1 MPLINRCGGGG
12 GTPQLCGQV
21 ENFKVVPGTTALT
34 AVLSWTA
41 PSPDEDNSFV
51 GTRIVRKIGSAP
63 TGINDGTVVY
73 EGTALSYTDACL
85 TAGTTYYYRA
95 FAYNAKT
102 KYQTA
107 MRTVSIVGSNL
118 TIGAT
123 LEDSTWAQIR
133 AVSDAGIAASVW
145 SVGDTKS
152 IVVNGS
158 VYAESIQGSTTNFK
172 FNNVAVDAF
181 IIGFDHNAAIEGTNR
196 IHFHIGKQN
205 DKQVGLSSGSG
216 ITAFYMFGN
225 VWSTCGMRKDV
236 LGSNKTKA
244 SSPGTNNLLAALPSD
259 LRAVMKT
266 CSKYSVDHSTTIAK
280 TTDILPLLSAIE
292 CFGNSASTI
301 DVAGNYQKQ
310 YDYYKAGNSL
320 LHYLN
325 DGQYINWSTG
335 PKYTQMMFLRDCTN
349 FSSSSTY
356 EWWCVEDGGNEDTD
370 YSTSNSLLAPIFF
383 V

>member
-21 ENFKVVPGTTALT
+21 ENFKVIPGTTALT

-63 TGINDGTVVY
+63 TGINDGTIVY
-73 EGTALSYTDACL
+73 EGTELSYTDTGL
-85 TAGTTYYYRA
+85 TAETTYYYRA
-95 FAYNAKT
+95 FAYNAKK

-123 LEDSTWAQIR
+123 LNDTTWAQIR

-158 VYAESIQGSTTNFK
+158 VHAQTIQGGTTNFN

-205 DKQVGLSSGSG
+205 DKQVGLSSGSSL
-216 ITAFYMFGN
+216 AQFYMFGA
-225 VWSTCGMRKDV
+225 VWSTCGMREDV
-236 LGSNKTKA
+236 LGSNKTNA

-266 CSKYSVDHSTTIAK
+266 CSKYSVDHGTAIKK

-292 CFGNSASTI
+292 CFGNSAGTI

-325 DGQYINWSTG
+325 DDQYINWSTG
-335 PKYTQMMFLRDCTN
+335 VKYTQMMFLRDCTN
-349 FSSSSTY
+349 SSSSTY
-356 EWWCVEDGGNEDTD
+356 EWWCVDDGGNQDTD
-370 YSTSNSLLAPIFF
+370 YATSNSLLAPIFF